1 MRQAHPV
8 ASIAGDAAGQLTAE
22 GLLGRIPGAQSLM
35 AGRWGRRGADALY
48 GAYAGSGENNDNP
61 GTGAVEGALVNT
73 LGGMVGRGVNNA
85 AGRTLAG
92 VKNAHLQYLD
102 NRGIPLTL
110 GQIARGSE
118 NTFGHAVGGIEERMA
133 GMPVADA
140 IINTARRAATQVS
153 MTRCSSQ
160 IAPGVTA
167 TGAEGLAQAR
177 AAERPLMPSWLRCAS
192 RLIRSSTKALAVE
205 QMRRA
210 ARPSRQGRSDRHQR
224 RSLADQQRR
233 DDREG
238 LPDGAPGNP
247 QDALDAQRRRW
258 RQGEGRTRRA
268 GIAGYGLGPAP
279 ERAGRTGLATANA
292 IHSGSRLSKA
302 R

>member
-102 NRGIPLTL
+102 NRDIPLTL

-133 GMPVADA
+133 GCRWP
-140 IINTARRAATQVS
+140 T
-153 MTRCSSQ
+153 
-160 IAPGVTA
+160 
-167 TGAEGLAQAR
+167 
-177 AAERPLMPSWLRCAS
+177 
-192 RLIRSSTKALAVE
+192 
-205 QMRRA
+205 
-210 ARPSRQGRSDRHQR
+210 
-224 RSLADQQRR
+224 RSLAPR
-233 DDREG
+233 
-238 LPDGAPGNP
+238 AS
-247 QDALDAQRRRW
+247 AA
-258 RQGEGRTRRA
+258 TRA
-268 GIAGYGLGPAP
+268 SM
-279 ERAGRTGLATANA
+279 T
-292 IHSGSRLSKA
+292 
-302 R
+302 